1 MWLFVKLGSW
11 CYRTNVYV
19 AGVMS
24 LQPRCYEADVM
35 VQVVQSHFVCERCYV
50 TPSLDV
56 MACYLSLSSG
66 ELENNRSD
74 LYLQWDSHHN
84 PAAKYNVINTL
95 THRAKSA

>member
-66 ELENNRSD
+66 EFISTSSHISGSW
-74 LYLQWDSHHN
+74 YLPIFLLRDGSF
-84 PAAKYNVINTL
+84 TL
-95 THRAKSA
+95 WG